1 MSETETQTEEGTSV
15 EEEVEETVGE
25 VEETVEETVEEVEET
40 VEETLD
46 EVEGTVEEGRERVE
60 ETLEDQRERVE
71 ETLEDGLE
79 AVNDSVVD
87 VISVVLDT
95 GARAD
100 VYVALRKLGE
110 ADVDEIAEETG
121 LYPEKVEDILEGLV
135 EDEVVE
141 SVEVGDSEAY
151 TAISPT
157 DLVANLP
164 RRLADRVRGFVESVE
179 EEVESGVEGDD
190 GRRVLSANWA
200 PYRVI
205 IEPNDDESEETEIPV
220 QG

>member
-1 MSETETQTEEGTSV
+1 MSEEETQNETEEAESV
-15 EEEVEETVGE
+15 EEEIEDTVED

-46 EVEGTVEEGRERVE
+46 EVEETVEE
-60 ETLEDQRERVE
+60 QRERVE
-71 ETLEDGLE
+71 ETLDEGLE
-79 AVNDSVVD
+79 AVNDGVVE
-87 VISVVLDT
+87 VVSAVLDT

-121 LYPEKVEDILEGLV
+121 LYPEKVSDTLEGLV

-141 SVEVGDSEAY
+141 TVEVGDDEAY
-151 TAISPT
+151 TAIAPT
-157 DLVANLP
+157 NLVTNLP
-164 RRLADRVRGFVESVE
+164 KRLADRVRGFVESVE
-179 EEVESGVEGDD
+179 EEVEEGVQGDDD

-205 IEPNDDESEETEIPV
+205 IEPNEDESEETEIPV